1 MHLTIKTGD
10 YPMRKTAF
18 LLTLLIPHL
27 VVANPTL
34 KPNTDKQRVAVIELK
49 NDADLKEREV
59 LSLTETAR
67 GVVAERLGR
76 KYLVM
81 TRENILSLVDEQ
93 TCNDA
98 MAKSCEV
105 EMGRTL
111 GAHFIV
117 SGAVTRLGGVLK
129 VALKVHSTKDS
140 RLLGVREGETQTLE
154 GLAREIKGVAES
166 AVRLIDGSTRKR
178 DDAVSRE
185 LDALQESSN
194 QLSANLELLKAQE
207 EPQEEVAVDDDFQ
220 REIARLEV
228 DAKERKAHKEQVA
241 RDFQKV
247 REVALKNPKKGE
259 VAIRLFMK
267 EYGTHR
273 LGNPSAVAAQSL
285 LEEVLARLESEKRAR
300 LLKVHEA
307 NVRTAWL
314 EAKPLVEKGGAKG
327 EQALNLFLKAY
338 ENHPLGNPFESEA
351 RETLKVANFDKENKA
366 RAEHHKQVKAEWD
379 RVSLLVKG
387 DPILASKAIDLFL
400 DRYKNHPLGN
410 PLESEARFQEG
421 LLKPSSAKDPSWI
434 YKSREIH
441 QAPPSSESAFE
452 WRASYFGWAAL
463 GGSVL
468 SAGVGLFGF
477 FQRGNALTEYRSSTG
492 NLIKYKDLSS
502 EYNQGKTLQYTG
514 FVVSGVLAV
523 SGLVLLQLDTKG
535 GAQATLTPT
544 SKGFSTALTW
554 AW

>member
-1 MHLTIKTGD
+1 
-10 YPMRKTAF
+10 
-18 LLTLLIPHL
+18 
-27 VVANPTL
+27 
-34 KPNTDKQRVAVIELK
+34 
-49 NDADLKEREV
+49 
-59 LSLTETAR
+59 
-67 GVVAERLGR
+67 
-76 KYLVM
+76 
-81 TRENILSLVDEQ
+81 
-93 TCNDA
+93 
-98 MAKSCEV
+98 
-105 EMGRTL
+105 
-111 GAHFIV
+111 
-117 SGAVTRLGGVLK
+117 
-129 VALKVHSTKDS
+129 
-140 RLLGVREGETQTLE
+140 
-154 GLAREIKGVAES
+154 LAREIKGVAES

-285 LEEVLARLESEKRAR
+285 LEEVQARLESERRAR

-314 EAKPLVEKGGAKG
+314 EAKPLVKKGGAKG

-338 ENHPLGNPFESEA
+338 EDHPLGNPLESEA

-366 RAEHHKQVKAEWD
+366 RAEHHKQVKADWD

-387 DPILASKAIDLFL
+387 DPVLASKAIDLFL

-410 PLESEARFQEG
+410 PLESEARMALGVKAGGAADGEVHYRNTSRGDSQRHWQGDSEMSLYLSRVSTLIQRQFSPPATISQREIERLTAHIYIKLNEQGKVEGTPRWVERSGNSFFDDAAMRAISLFMEGAPNRLPLPYDAEWKGGLTRAVLSQG
-421 LLKPSSAKDPSWI
+421 LLV
-434 YKSREIH
+434 R
-441 QAPPSSESAFE
+441 
-452 WRASYFGWAAL
+452 
-463 GGSVL
+463 L
-468 SAGVGLFGF
+468 S
-477 FQRGNALTEYRSSTG
+477 
-492 NLIKYKDLSS
+492 
-502 EYNQGKTLQYTG
+502 
-514 FVVSGVLAV
+514 
-523 SGLVLLQLDTKG
+523 
-535 GAQATLTPT
+535 GAE
-544 SKGFSTALTW
+544 
-554 AW
+554 

>member
-1 MHLTIKTGD
+1 MHLTIKKD
-10 YPMRKTAF
+10 LFSMRKTAF

-166 AVRLIDGSTRKR
+166 AVRLIDGSTHKR

-379 RVSLLVKG
+379 RVSLLVKEY
-387 DPILASKAIDLFL
+387 PVLASKAIDLFL

-410 PLESEARFQEG
+410 PLESEARMALGVKAGGAADGEVHYRNTSRGDSQRHWQGDREMSLYVSRVSTLIQRQFSPPATISQ
-421 LLKPSSAKDPSWI
+421 
-434 YKSREIH
+434 REIVRLTAH
-441 QAPPSSESAFE
+441 IYIKLNEQGKVEGTPRWVERSGNSFFDDAAM
-452 WRASYFGWAAL
+452 RAISLFME
-463 GGSVL
+463 GGHGRLSLPYDAEMKRAVL
-468 SAGVGLFGF
+468 SQGL
-477 FQRGNALTEYRSSTG
+477 T
-492 NLIKYKDLSS
+492 
-502 EYNQGKTLQYTG
+502 
-514 FVVSGVLAV
+514 
-523 SGLVLLQLDTKG
+523 VLLS
-535 GAQATLTPT
+535 GAD
-544 SKGFSTALTW
+544 
-554 AW
+554 